1 MFYRATPVTKDLG
14 VFLFCFVFL
23 SCFTSRWRISR
34 SHGEGLQNVGL
45 CPVHTT
51 FVHRGIFI
59 VLRLLSHGAGD
70 FAVLLID
77 SRL

>member
-14 VFLFCFVFL
+14 VLGGGGV

-77 SRL
+77 ARL